1 MECSFWG
8 VWDSVGNAE
17 KWLALFFLLEEIGLE
32 SNLSTIWNTVPTC
45 LMWLVWQERNTRTF
59 EDSER
64 PLDLLKSLLFG
75 TLFQWVCMYCIS
87 IFEFLQSTSFSS

>member
-32 SNLSTIWNTVPTC
+32 STC
-45 LMWLVWQERNTRTF
+45 QLYGIRFRQFNVV
-59 EDSER
+59 
-64 PLDLLKSLLFG
+64 SLAG
-75 TLFQWVCMYCIS
+75 T
-87 IFEFLQSTSFSS
+87 